1 MKQFTSFKG
10 LLALIVFL
18 HHIELV
24 DGAGDLAVCLFFTIS
39 GFLSAIGYHK
49 RIFEPDWSYASYL
62 SGKIIR
68 FYPMH
73 WLLTFSLIPL
83 ILCTSDS
90 LSAQFALLPVNLS
103 LLQSLIPIS
112 RVYFSWNA
120 VSWYLSDTIIFVALL
135 PLILRWLSRATTKG
149 KIIVWTTAFSL
160 YALLWCI
167 LPSGY
172 THAIFYIHPF
182 VRLLDYAV
190 GVQCG
195 LLYMTLLRKEHLLK
209 HVERNRNL
217 YQLGGWALF
226 TSLFCLSFVPSELSL
241 HSVIYLFPACA
252 LLIIM
257 AINGGGILQNTY
269 LQWFGSISFAFY
281 LTHQVTLRYV
291 HFLLGKVDCDI
302 IYISA
307 PLAFIL
313 TTAASYYLT
322 YHIDKNIGLWLK
334 RNSALRSTTVR

>member
-1 MKQFTSFKG
+1 
-10 LLALIVFL
+10 
-18 HHIELV
+18 
-24 DGAGDLAVCLFFTIS
+24 
-39 GFLSAIGYHK
+39 
-49 RIFEPDWSYASYL
+49 
-62 SGKIIR
+62 
-68 FYPMH
+68 MH

-257 AINGGGILQNTY
+257 AINGGGYFAKHIFTMVRFDKFCVLPDPPGNTKIRALPFGKSRLRHHLYQRTPCFHTDNCCIL
-269 LQWFGSISFAFY
+269 LSD
-281 LTHQVTLRYV
+281 L
-291 HFLLGKVDCDI
+291 
-302 IYISA
+302 
-307 PLAFIL
+307 
-313 TTAASYYLT
+313 SY
-322 YHIDKNIGLWLK
+322 
-334 RNSALRSTTVR
+334 